1 MFTGHTQPRHQAA
14 LRLSKSDVLLN
25 PCAPP
30 YFCTRT
36 RSGAAL
42 VLVLAALALVSF
54 FILAILTF
62 TRSEDRGSRAAADLV
77 QVRMLAALPE
87 KLVISQIRRATGKP
101 VSGAGRGLANDST
114 WTSQPGMIRVF
125 GTDAN
130 PGSPRARPAE
140 FYKLYSSRQLTLPG
154 EQSSQLMDEV
164 NRLQDWMK
172 SPAEFVDLNEPVRVE
187 HKRRLGVSRP
197 YGDPYFVF
205 PILDPNAKGLVDGF
219 DVLTSAYD
227 DGAPAP
233 AQAPNGGFNPTTG
246 SQQPVMAMPVTWL
259 YVLKD
264 GSIVAPSRSNGGVSY
279 FDELTSKSGTVHT
292 SEKDDNNNLIVGRIA
307 FWTDDES
314 CKLNVNTASEPAP
327 WEPPHVHTLADENY
341 ANSIPA
347 KGEHYRESGH
357 PAYTSLSPVLR
368 NFNHPSTSTQE
379 PMREPA
385 DMANGGAQWWRH
397 IDAWHSILPKAFPDH
412 GGDSAL
418 GSKGGTQ
425 QPTDELKAE
434 ENRLFPTV
442 DEVVYRKDAN
452 ASNDRIIN
460 SPNNTSLGP
469 DINPEDLSKVRFFLT
484 THNRAPELNLYNRPK
499 ISLWPLFTDQAGL
512 RNQTDRKFALA
523 TTLAGHPYYF
533 QRANEWLNTTTVG
546 SSQTTGNLGLNKGEI
561 SMARNQDIIAYL
573 RSLTELDVPGFGSK
587 FVDAGQ
593 GKLSPE
599 GRDQLLI
606 SMLDLVRWGV
616 NPGSP
621 FNQVISPQLTPQY
634 NYLPPAWTPGTPA
647 TAIDGVGANSAS
659 PLRLDTQTGQTGGET
674 NPHANSD
681 TPHTKGYGRFPTI
694 TEVAVVFIATKGVVV
709 ALPPGAPA
717 APYAGVTTEIQS
729 FVILQPFN
737 PAPGVAPIAPAYSCN
752 IYGLNNFKLN
762 GNFIGFKPSATTS
775 FLRPVA
781 NAGLPLSGTAGD
793 WGGDHSAYAG
803 MSSQF
808 LQPAGAIKPPQVSS
822 QTPEQFFAALSDPVP
837 LTSWGL
843 VEANNTKVPA
853 GTAGTVFH
861 FSGGSVQVEI
871 LDQDKETVQTIEMEF
886 PPTDIPVPLLPL
898 QNGAA
903 PALSENQ
910 IFKARFTVQSPPT
923 AAPGKYRMALI
934 QPGDVVR
941 SMVLAGSKG
950 TTLGPVTYAGSIA
963 GDARM
968 LAGRVHVKAPS
979 LSPGVTSAANE
990 HYLIPHPGYFDA
1002 ETALQ
1007 GITKYPFFTDAGRYA
1022 QSLRDGAYMAVSNTP
1037 ATGPWAADLQIGF
1050 KSPPPI
1056 PGSPPPAIVLPPPL
1070 MTPDTGGSL
1079 AVRGPSGTPNKL
1091 SYPVTAIPA
1100 TPLASKGA
1108 LNAEGQAGDF
1118 DNGPGVIEDGPYI
1131 NMPDMGTV
1139 ANQKATGTGRY
1150 FDRGGLFA
1158 EEDGVSFSPWRQAS
1172 SAIIF
1177 GSLPT
1182 GVYGWAG
1189 DPVTPRPWQTLL
1201 FCPNPASRTTPAGT
1215 EPQFDRNTGGTRDH
1229 FGFLTPRDHLW
1240 LENFWMPAVEPAG
1253 MSDGFSTEG
1262 KVNMNYQI
1270 MPFLWIKRASAMYGA
1285 LHGVRV
1291 TAIPSTAVSSGA
1303 YKDPGTASS
1312 LEFRY
1317 AVDARKTL
1325 AAFDDRFY
1333 DPSSKTTDVFRSP
1346 SEICEMFLVP
1356 KRLDGH
1362 TYAGGAV
1369 NPPDPD
1375 TVFPNT
1381 HDAYKQ
1387 SLEWWEGSNKSDPN
1401 DAFEATGDNLREAPY
1416 AQLYPRLCTR
1426 SNVFT
1431 VHYRVQLLKK
1441 SRSTPRDQWKEGVD
1455 NVVAE
1460 YRGQSTIERYLD
1472 PADTSIPDFAA
1483 APHAAQAVDDFYKYR
1498 VLNRRQFSP

>member
-1 MFTGHTQPRHQAA
+1 M
-14 LRLSKSDVLLN
+14 LLLSQGDVLLN
-25 PCAPP
+25 FRVSPHFPAKA
-30 YFCTRT
+30 

-62 TRSEDRGSRAAADLV
+62 VRSEDRGSRAASDLV

-125 GTDAN
+125 GTDPDSN
-130 PGSPRARPAE
+130 SPRAKPLE
-140 FYKLYSSRQLTLPG
+140 LYKLYSSRQLTLPG
-154 EQSSQLMDEV
+154 EQNAQLMDEV

-187 HKRRLGVSRP
+187 HKRHLGVGRP

-219 DVLTSAYD
+219 DVLTDPAES
-227 DGAPAP
+227 GARV
-233 AQAPNGGFNPTTG
+233 PNGGFNPTTG
-246 SQQPVMAMPVTWL
+246 SQQPAMAMPVTWM

-264 GSIVAPSRSNGGVSY
+264 GSIVAPSRSNGGISY
-279 FDELTSKSGTVHT
+279 FDSLTSKSGGVHT

-327 WEPPHVHTLADENY
+327 WEPPHTHTLTDENY
-341 ANSIPA
+341 ASSIPA

-368 NFNHPSTSTQE
+368 NFNHPSTVNQE
-379 PMREPA
+379 PTREPA
-385 DMANGGAQWWRH
+385 NLATDGAQWWRH
-397 IDAWHSILPKAFPDH
+397 IDAWHSVLPRAFPDH

-425 QPTDELKAE
+425 QPTDELKAQQ
-434 ENRLFPTV
+434 NRLFPTV
-442 DEVVYRKDAN
+442 DEVVYRKDPN

-460 SPNNTSLGP
+460 SPNDTSNGP

-484 THNRAPELNLYNRPK
+484 THNRAPELNLFNRPK
-499 ISLWPLFTDQAGL
+499 ISLWPLFLEQSGL
-512 RNQTDRKFALA
+512 RNQTDQKFALA

-533 QRANEWLNTTTVG
+533 QRANEWLNTTNIG
-546 SSQTTGNLGLNKGEI
+546 SSQTTGNLSLNTGEVSI
-561 SMARNQDIIAYL
+561 ARNQDLITCL
-573 RSLTELDVPGFGSK
+573 RTLSEQDVPGFGGK
-587 FVDAGQ
+587 FVDADSGAQ

-606 SMLDLVRWGV
+606 SMLDFIRWGV

-621 FNQVISPQLTPQY
+621 FNQVISPKLTPQY
-634 NYLPPAWTPGTPA
+634 NYLPPAWTPGT
-647 TAIDGVGANSAS
+647 TASAVDGVGAGSAS
-659 PLRLDTQTGQTGGET
+659 PLRLDMQTGQTGGET
-674 NPHANSD
+674 NPNANID
-681 TPHTKGYGRFPTI
+681 TPHTKAYGRFPTI

-709 ALPPGAPA
+709 ALPPGATPFPSPPA
-717 APYAGVTTEIQS
+717 PQYANLTTEIQA
-729 FVILQPFN
+729 FIILQPFT
-737 PAPGVAPIAPAYSCN
+737 PAPGVIPTAPAFSCV
-752 IYGLNNFKLN
+752 ISGLNNFMVN
-762 GNFIGFKPSATTS
+762 GRTLGFQSAATAS

-781 NAGLPLSGTAGD
+781 NAGTPVTTGISGD

-808 LQPAGAIKPPQVSS
+808 LQPGGAIKPPQPAS
-822 QTPEQFFAALSDPVP
+822 QTPEDFFAALSTPQP
-837 LTSWGL
+837 LTGTG
-843 VEANNTKVPA
+843 NTSVNGVSMPV
-853 GTAGTVFH
+853 GTAGSTLA
-861 FSGGSVQVEI
+861 FSGGAITVEV
-871 LDQDKETVQTIEMEF
+871 LDQSRETVQTIEMDF
-886 PPTDIPVPLLPL
+886 PPTDIPVPLISVLSPQPLPV
-898 QNGAA
+898 GTVVA
-903 PALSENQ
+903 PSQAQ
-910 IFKARFTVQSPPT
+910 IFTSRFKVQSPSP

-934 QPGDVVR
+934 QLGDVVR
-941 SMVLAGSKG
+941 SMVLAGSKNTVRG
-950 TTLGPVTYAGSIA
+950 TTTYAGSIA

-968 LAGRVHVKAPS
+968 LAGRVHLKA
-979 LSPGVTSAANE
+979 TNASAANE
-990 HYLIPHPGYFDA
+990 HYLIPHERYFDG
-1002 ETALQ
+1002 Q
-1007 GITKYPFFTDAGRYA
+1007 GPLTGVTKFPFFTDVGRSA
-1022 QSLRDGAYMAVSNTP
+1022 QSLRDGAYMAQPVGSSSDN
-1037 ATGPWAADLQIGF
+1037 QFGF
-1050 KSPPPI
+1050 KSPPP
-1056 PGSPPPAIVLPPPL
+1056 PPPSSPAIPLSEVLQV
-1070 MTPDTGGSL
+1070 TADTGGSL

-1091 SYPVTAIPA
+1091 AYHVTATPA
-1100 TPLASKGA
+1100 TPPASKGA
-1108 LNAEGQAGDF
+1108 LNAEGLAGDF

-1131 NMPDMGTV
+1131 NMPDMGTA

-1158 EEDGVSFSPWRQAS
+1158 EEDGASFSPWRQAS
-1172 SAIIF
+1172 SAMIF

-1215 EPQFDRNTGGTRDH
+1215 EPQFDRNAGGTRDH

-1270 MPFLWIKRASAMYGA
+1270 MPFLWIKRATAMYGA

-1291 TAIPSTAVSSGA
+1291 TAIPSSAVSSGA

-1317 AVDARKTL
+1317 AVDAKKTL

-1333 DPSSKTTDVFRSP
+1333 DSSTKTTDVFRSP

-1362 TYAGGAV
+1362 TYASGAV
-1369 NPPDPD
+1369 NPPDPAN
-1375 TVFPNT
+1375 VFPST

-1387 SLEWWEGSNKSDPN
+1387 SLEWWEGTNKSDPT

-1431 VHYRVQLLKK
+1431 VHYRVQLLRK

-1472 PADTSIPDFAA
+1472 PTDTSIPDFAA
-1483 APHAAQAVDDFYKYR
+1483 ATHAAQAVDDFYKYR
-1498 VLNRRQFSP
+1498 VINRRQFSP